1 MSYNIDLRF
10 LVPVLVNI
18 FVYMRSSATWEQA
31 NQVLVWE
38 YIISHKNSSW
48 FTLTFAVVLLV
59 FLISIK
65 LSISVTLIAKPI
77 MLRFGDFNLSV
88 PLVILLLASFLLPPQ
103 LLMYAYLLCI
113 LVWII
118 SPWPSRV
125 LFKFMSDW
133 WENWL
138 HRIPVFIVTVQQQPN
153 DLLGTGSSLYLEVNQ
168 DEDDE
173 NLKKYYIYG
182 HS

>member
-1 MSYNIDLRF
+1 MPCNIDLRF

-31 NQVLVWE
+31 NQILVWD
-38 YIISHKNSSW
+38 YIINHKSSW
-48 FTLTFAVVLLV
+48 FTLTFAIVLLL

-65 LSISVTLIAKPI
+65 LSINITVIAKPI

-103 LLMYAYLLCI
+103 LLMYAYLVCI
-113 LVWII
+113 LIWII

-133 WENWL
+133 WGNWL
-138 HRIPVFIVTVQQQPN
+138 HRLPVFLVTVQQQPN
-153 DLLGTGSSLYLEVNQ
+153 DVLSTSSSLYLQVNH
-168 DEDDE
+168 DEDEE